1 MAETLWVSTSNVWE
15 FQFLYI
21 LTKACDFLLIK
32 KIYYRHLSGYVV
44 VSHCGFDLHFPNDYD
59 AEHLFICFLAIC
71 ILLWINVYSNTL
83 SIFLFSIV
91 SKLSL
96 FFHWSIVDLQYC
108 ISFWCTEN
116 DSVIYTHTHTYAH
129 ILFYIT
135 LSIFQSGC
143 LPFCCWVKRVLHIF
157 WISDF
162 YYISDL
168 QIFPLILSVVFSLYW

>member
-1 MAETLWVSTSNVWE
+1 MSMFHSFYGWIILHYTCTHTHTHTPVCLSIHLLLDTWAAPTFWQLWAV
-15 FQFLYI
+15 Q
-21 LTKACDFLLIK
+21 
-32 KIYYRHLSGYVV
+32 
-44 VSHCGFDLHFPNDYD
+44 
-59 AEHLFICFLAIC
+59 
-71 ILLWINVYSNTL
+71 LLWINVYSNTL

-157 WISDF
+157 WIPDF